1 MRNTTSILLSASFIF
16 LLACS
21 PAKKTSTSAA
31 AAPVTPAPPAAAA
44 SPIMMAKSPD
54 GIYPPGNDE
63 LAALQTRYSDVTLA
77 QLSEGHTLYTQSACI
92 GCHKPKNIYKYDE
105 ASWKGIIDNMAI
117 QAKITTAQK
126 DAVYKYVLAIK
137 AVQPK

>member
-1 MRNTTSILLSASFIF
+1 
-16 LLACS
+16 
-21 PAKKTSTSAA
+21 
-31 AAPVTPAPPAAAA
+31 
-44 SPIMMAKSPD
+44 MAKSPD

-63 LAALQTRYSDVTLA
+63 LTALQMRYSDATLA

-105 ASWKGIIDNMAI
+105 ASWKGIIDNMANL
-117 QAKITTAQK
+117 AKITASQK

>member
-1 MRNTTSILLSASFIF
+1 MNSVPSTLLSAAF
-16 LLACS
+16 LVLSACS
-21 PAKKTSTSAA
+21 PSKKTSTTPAP
-31 AAPVTPAPPAAAA
+31 PVTATPPAAAA

-54 GIYPPGNDE
+54 GIYPPGNSE
-63 LAALQTRYSDVTLA
+63 LTALQTRYSDVTLA

-92 GCHKPKNIYKYDE
+92 GCHKPKSIYKYDE

-117 QAKITTAQK
+117 QAKITASQK